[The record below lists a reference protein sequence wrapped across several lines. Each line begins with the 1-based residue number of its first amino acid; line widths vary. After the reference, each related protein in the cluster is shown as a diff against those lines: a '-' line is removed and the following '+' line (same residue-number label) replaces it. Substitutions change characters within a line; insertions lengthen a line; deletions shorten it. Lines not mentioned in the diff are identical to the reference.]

1 MDITNIRRMAKELNL
16 HNIYKAP
23 LSLFESDL
31 PNVEFLEL
39 ILKTELAER
48 KAKNLYKAR
57 KASRLPKTT
66 ALTKLESVTEWQ
78 LNELKKLYWIDDA
91 KKLFIVGNCGS
102 GKTELATTIGN
113 CCLDS
118 GYKVYYLKADE
129 LITILNN
136 KEANPKA
143 KKTYEYIKSC
153 DLLIIDEFMYIVP
166 TPEELTL
173 LYRALTFL
181 SEAQSIIFITN
192 RELSDWTKTTE
203 DKHLMQTLLSSITA
217 NSQILKL

>member
-16 HNIYKAP
+16 HNIASVP
-23 LSLFESDL
+23 LSLLESDL

-66 ALTKLESVTEWQ
+66 PLTKLESVTEWQ
-78 LNELKKLYWIDDA
+78 LNELKKLYRIDDA
-91 KKLFIVGNCGS
+91 KNLFIVGNCGG
-102 GKTELATTIGN
+102 GKTELATTIGS

-118 GYKVYYLKADE
+118 GYKVFYIKADE
-129 LITILNN
+129 LITILKT
-136 KEANPKA
+136 KESNPKA
-143 KKTYEYIKSC
+143 KKIYEYIKSC
-153 DLLIIDEFMYIVP
+153 DLLILDEFMYIVP
-166 TPEELTL
+166 SPEELTL

-181 SEAQSIIFITN
+181 SEAQSIVFITN
-192 RELSDWTKTTE
+192 RELSDWTNTTE
-203 DKHLMQTLLSSITA
+203 DKHLMQTLIGRITA

>member
-66 ALTKLESVTEWQ
+66 SLTKLESVTEWQ
-78 LNELKKLYWIDDA
+78 LNELKKLHWIDDA
-91 KKLFIVGNCGS
+91 KNLFIVGNCGS
-102 GKTELATTIGN
+102 GKTELATMVGN

-118 GYKVYYLKADE
+118 GHKVYYITVDE
-129 LITILNN
+129 LILTLKT

-153 DLLIIDEFMYIVP
+153 DLLIVDEFMYIVP
-166 TPEELTL
+166 SPEELTL

-181 SEAQSIIFITN
+181 SEAQSITFITN
-192 RELSDWTKTTE
+192 RELSDWTETTE
-203 DKHLMQTLLSSITA
+203 DKHLMQTLIGRITA

>member
-1 MDITNIRRMAKELNL
+1 MDITNIRKMAKELNL
-16 HNIYKAP
+16 HNIASAP

-31 PNVEFLEL
+31 PNMDFLEL
-39 ILKTELAER
+39 ILKTELAAR

-57 KASRLPKTT
+57 KASRLPKIT
-66 ALTKLESVTEWQ
+66 ALVKLESVTEWQ
-78 LNELKKLYWIDDA
+78 LNELKNLHWIDDN
-91 KKLFIVGNCGS
+91 KNLFIVGNCGS

-118 GYKVYYLKADE
+118 GYKVFYIKADE
-129 LITILNN
+129 LIILKT
-136 KEANPKA
+136 KETNPKA

-153 DLLIIDEFMYIVP
+153 DLFIVDEFMYIIP

-173 LYRALTFL
+173 LYRALTFF

-203 DKHLMQTLLSSITA
+203 DKHLMQTLISRITA

>member
-16 HNIYKAP
+16 HNIASAP

-31 PNVEFLEL
+31 PNVDFLEL

-48 KAKNLYKAR
+48 KAKNLNKAR

-66 ALTKLESVTEWQ
+66 ALAKLESVTEWQ
-78 LNELKKLYWIDDA
+78 LNELKKLHWIDDT
-91 KKLFIVGNCGS
+91 KNLFIVGNCGS

-118 GYKVYYLKADE
+118 GYKVFYIKADE
-129 LITILNN
+129 LINILKT
-136 KEANPKA
+136 KESNPKA

-153 DLLIIDEFMYIVP
+153 DLLTIDEFMYIMP

-173 LYRALTFL
+173 LFRALTFL

-192 RELSDWTKTTE
+192 RELSDWVNVAEEKNNI
-203 DKHLMQTLLSSITA
+203 QTLLDRIMA
-217 NSQILKL
+217 NGQILRL

>member
-1 MDITNIRRMAKELNL
+1 MDITNIRRIAKELNL
-16 HNIYKAP
+16 HNIAKAP

-31 PNVEFLEL
+31 PKVDFLEL

-48 KAKNLYKAR
+48 KANNLYKAR
-57 KASRLPKTT
+57 KASRLPKTST
-66 ALTKLESVTEWQ
+66 LTKLESVTEWQ
-78 LNELKKLYWIDDA
+78 FNELKKLHWIDDT
-91 KKLFIVGNCGS
+91 KNLFIVGNCGS

-118 GYKVYYLKADE
+118 GYKVYYIKADQ
-129 LITILNN
+129 LILPLKT
-136 KEANPKA
+136 KEAIPKA

-153 DLLIIDEFMYIVP
+153 DLFIVDEFIYIMP

-192 RELSDWTKTTE
+192 RELCEWTTTTE
-203 DKHLMQTLLSSITA
+203 DKHLMQTLLSRITA
-217 NSQILKL
+217 SSQILKL